1 MTMMLSA
8 SAFLVVLLCVL
19 VTTSGQQRMAQEQ
32 GIKLAATG
40 VASGAPDAA
49 TIRYSVSFK
58 AQQSEA
64 AFREANMVAT
74 AVRETIMKEGAEGKT
89 LKSQTMNSHPEYKYQ
104 NNEQKL
110 VGYRSSQS
118 FTLDLTDPATT
129 GKFVSAIVSAGSNH
143 VTIDGVNTY
152 IANKDKL
159 AKEAREIAVASALEK
174 AKNYAKLL
182 GTRLG
187 PVISMSE
194 LRAPSTR
201 SRNNKM
207 MRGNFMAMEAMD
219 APNDVAEVDLGEVSV
234 SVSIEVRWELAVS

>member
-1 MTMMLSA
+1 MLSA

-19 VTTSGQQRMAQEQ
+19 VTISGQQRMAQEQ
-32 GIKLAATG
+32 GGIKLAATG
-40 VASGAPDAA
+40 VAIGTPDAA

-64 AFREANMVAT
+64 AFREANVVAK
-74 AVRETIMKEGAEGKT
+74 AVREAIMKEGAEGKT

-118 FTLDLTDPATT
+118 FTLDLTDPTTT

-152 IANKDKL
+152 IADKDKL
-159 AKEAREIAVASALEK
+159 AKEARETAIASALEK
-174 AKNYAKLL
+174 ANNYAKLL

-207 MRGNFMAMEAMD
+207 MRGGFMAMEAMD